1 MSADDMYAHQI
12 YSVTLASEAE
22 PSPLIPH
29 TSELIVGIVAFALL
43 YFFLARR
50 VYPIFERTFAE
61 RTAAI
66 EGGIERAEAAQAE
79 AQRAL
84 EQYRAQLAE
93 AHGEASKIRTDA
105 QAERKAIVDEARA
118 EAQAAA
124 ERVTERARA
133 QIQSDLAQARTALS
147 REVGALAVNLA
158 GRIVGE
164 NLSDTERT
172 QATVERFVA
181 DLERVSAS
189 GAASNPRPSA
199 DADDARGS
207 HTVGPEP
214 TGPR

>member
-1 MSADDMYAHQI
+1 MI
-12 YSVTLASEAE
+12 NLLILASEGE
-22 PSPLIPH
+22 PNPLRPAWG
-29 TSELIVGIVAFALL
+29 ELIVGIIAFAVL
-43 YFFLARR
+43 YAFLSRK
-50 VYPIFERTFAE
+50 VFPIFERTFAE

-124 ERVTERARA
+124 ERVIERARA

-147 REVGALAVNLA
+147 REVGALAVDLA

-181 DLERVSAS
+181 GLESVSAS
-189 GAASNPRPSA
+189 DAASDVGTGA
-199 DADDARGS
+199 DADDSRGA
-207 HTVGPEP
+207 HALGPDP
-214 TGPR
+214 SGPR

>member
-1 MSADDMYAHQI
+1 MSADQVHALL
-12 YSVTLASEAE
+12 LASEGE

-29 TSELIVGIVAFALL
+29 TSELIVGIIAFALL
-43 YFFLARR
+43 YLFLRR
-50 VYPIFERTFAE
+50 SVFPIFERTFAE

-84 EQYRAQLAE
+84 EQYRAQLAD
-93 AHGEASKIRTDA
+93 ARGEASKIRTDA
-105 QAERKAIVDEARA
+105 QAERKAIIDEARA

-124 ERVTERARA
+124 EQVTERARA
-133 QIQSDLAQARTALS
+133 QIQTDLAQARSALS
-147 REVGALAVNLA
+147 RDVGALAVDLA

-181 DLERVSAS
+181 DLENVSAS
-189 GAASNPRPSA
+189 DAASQPEPGA
-199 DADDARGS
+199 DADDSRGA
-207 HTVGPEP
+207 HTLGPDP
-214 TGPR
+214 TGSR

>member
-1 MSADDMYAHQI
+1 MSADQMNAL
-12 YSVTLASEAE
+12 VLASEGE
-22 PSPLIPH
+22 PNPLLPA
-29 TSELIVGIVAFALL
+29 TSELIVGIIAFALL
-43 YFFLARR
+43 YLFLRR
-50 VYPIFERTFAE
+50 TVFPIFERTFAA

-84 EQYRAQLAE
+84 EQYRAQLAD
-93 AHGEASKIRTDA
+93 ARGEASKIRTDA

-124 ERVTERARA
+124 EQVTTRARA
-133 QIQSDLAQARTALS
+133 QIQTDLAQARSALS
-147 REVGALAVNLA
+147 RDVGALAVDLA

-181 DLERVSAS
+181 GLESVSAS
-189 GAASNPRPSA
+189 DATSTAPDDSRGARAL
-199 DADDARGS
+199 
-207 HTVGPEP
+207 GPDP
-214 TGPR
+214 TGSR

>member
-1 MSADDMYAHQI
+1 MSANQMYAL
-12 YSVTLASEAE
+12 VLASEGE
-22 PSPLIPH
+22 PNPLLPA
-29 TSELIVGIVAFALL
+29 TSELIVGIIAFALL
-43 YFFLARR
+43 YFFLRR
-50 VYPIFERTFAE
+50 TVFPIFERTFAE

-84 EQYRAQLAE
+84 EQYRAQLAD
-93 AHGEASKIRTDA
+93 ARGEASKIRTDA

-124 ERVTERARA
+124 EQVTARARA
-133 QIQSDLAQARTALS
+133 QIQTDLAQARSALS
-147 REVGALAVNLA
+147 RDVGALAVDLA

-181 DLERVSAS
+181 DLESAS
-189 GAASNPRPSA
+189 AADAPPDGRPSA
-199 DADDARGS
+199 DAGDSRGA
-207 HTVGPEP
+207 HAVGPDP
-214 TGPR
+214 AGSR